1 MVCIENTYFHSFF
14 FMNLFSDCRHIEK
27 EQVFDVNTSFSRG
40 PHISFLLSTKTSFL
54 KKKLKNYEIEHIF
67 QKNVENSQVFFFS
80 PNHSETTKIIKHE
93 SCGKKEKPNF
103 FGKSTFWDPKKLAK
117 SCFFL
122 FFPPYFR
129 LKDSPKYSSFDN
141 FRRYRYEKYTI
152 NTLERLLNVVSH
164 HTVWF
169 SMSL

>member
-1 MVCIENTYFHSFF
+1 MPRFLVVRIF
-14 FMNLFSDCRHIEK
+14 
-27 EQVFDVNTSFSRG
+27 SFSFQRK
-40 PHISFLLSTKTSFL
+40 HHFL
-54 KKKLKNYEIEHIF
+54 KKIENLWNRTYFFKKCRKLA
-67 QKNVENSQVFFFS
+67 SFFFS

-93 SCGKKEKPNF
+93 SCGKKEKPNL
-103 FGKSTFWDPKKLAK
+103 FGKSTFLDPKKLAK

-164 HTVWF
+164 HTGW
-169 SMSL
+169 